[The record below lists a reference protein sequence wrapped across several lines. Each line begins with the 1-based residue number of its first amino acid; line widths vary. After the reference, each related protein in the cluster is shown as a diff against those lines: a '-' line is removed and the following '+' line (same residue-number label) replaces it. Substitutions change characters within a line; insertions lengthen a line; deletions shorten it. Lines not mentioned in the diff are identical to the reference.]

1 MAIMRLMVAW
11 RIGFKKMVHSVR
23 ARNHKK
29 VKGPAP
35 HKRAQ
40 ASAAPWEVMQAVKR
54 MRCGPGHRDL
64 SLCQATI
71 SLPSLACIGS
81 HKARG
86 EHMQL
91 RTALCRTQKGDHLRI
106 DLLGTLQVHEMAGTG
121 EITFSRPCKNR

>member
-29 VKGPAP
+29 GQKAQ
-35 HKRAQ
+35 HHTERAQ
-40 ASAAPWEVMQAVKR
+40 ASAAPWEVMQAVER

-71 SLPSLACIGS
+71 SLPSLACIGGS

-121 EITFSRPCKNR
+121 ENHLLEAL